1 MPKYT
6 ELAGTAGET
15 VIGAL
20 ETAQD
25 AAVTAV
31 STAISTVG
39 GVIPSGST
47 KIKLPESVPT
57 AADVAETTFD
67 LIERVVASQK
77 KYTLG
82 LIGAFKPLTEK
93 VRTNGTT
100 KAAK

>member
-6 ELAGTAGET
+6 DLAGTAGDT
-15 VIGAL
+15 VLGAI

-25 AAVTAV
+25 AAVSAV
-31 STAISTVG
+31 STAITSVE
-39 GVIPSGST
+39 GVLPSVKT
-47 KIKLPESVPT
+47 LTLPESIPT
-57 AADVAETTFD
+57 ASDVAETTFS
-67 LIERVVASQK
+67 LIEKVVASQK

-93 VRTNGTT
+93 VVTTNGKT